1 MIVKFDC
8 VTWSIDKNKTHM
20 FEWYP
25 GRPYM
30 NRLPYNYEVSGNGCT
45 LVHRPT
51 GMPVIDYG
59 YGCFKVLRSITDWEM
74 YICVNQNNGT
84 VMLENGVEL
93 GIAAI
98 VAGGIGGTSM
108 KITGNNATFM
118 YHDSIWSRSSVEIR
132 GVKIKGITD
141 SSYGNIPFIYCSG
154 FTGSDVEI
162 HSVNRIFSKGAV
174 QLKNAFIRDNAQEIK
189 FTDNIMKNKVMPGMY
204 IYSEGE
210 LLIEDSD
217 IFIHNYI
224 EAGMVT
230 VLNSHL
236 VVQNIASANLVLYS
250 LNRMLLDNSIVDISR
265 GMKTADIDVTLD
277 LVFIEAGN
285 LIVQNNSRMAAVNN
299 DSKVMEYDCIML
311 NAGRIVINNGQIRT
325 SAYRNAIN
333 VKCFGEAVINPTGGE
348 IRKNCGF
355 VTVSGCDSVF
365 RFQTELD
372 GYRLWVYVSGKVV
385 TDIQYISGDRQYK
398 RYEPDVYKA
407 YIQNHIDEIMPE
419 AGRRE
424 CYAYMTAL
432 ASDNNEYDKF
442 RIEAL

>member
-1 MIVKFDC
+1 MIAKFDC

-30 NRLPYNYEVSGNGCT
+30 SRLPYNYTVSANGYT
-45 LVHRPT
+45 LIQRLT

-59 YGCFKVLRSITDWEM
+59 DGGFKVLRSFTDWEM
-74 YICVNQNNGT
+74 YICLNQGNGT
-84 VMLENGVEL
+84 LTFETGTEV
-93 GIAAI
+93 GIGAV
-98 VAGGIGGTSM
+98 VAGGIGGTAM
-108 KITGNNATFM
+108 RITGNATLM
-118 YHDSIWSRSSVEIR
+118 YHDSIWSRSSVEII
-132 GVKIKGITD
+132 GVKIKGIAD

-154 FTGSDVEI
+154 FEASDVEI

-174 QLKNAFIRDNAQEIK
+174 TLKNVFIRDDAQEIR

-217 IFIHNYI
+217 ILIHNHI

-250 LNRMLLDNSIVDISR
+250 LNRILLDNSIVDISR
-265 GMKTADIDVTLD
+265 GKAADIDITFD
-277 LVFIEAGN
+277 LIFIEAGN
-285 LIVQNNSRMAAVNN
+285 LIVQNNSRITAYNK
-299 DSKVMEYDCIML
+299 DSNVMKYDCIML

-325 SAYRNAIN
+325 SAYTNAIN
-333 VKCFGEAVINPTGGE
+333 VKCFGDAVINPTGGE
-348 IRKNCGF
+348 IRKNCEF
-355 VTVSGCDSVF
+355 IQISGYDSVF

-372 GYRLWVYVSGKVV
+372 GFRMWVYVSGKVV
-385 TDIQYISGDRQYK
+385 TDIQYISGDRQYRK
-398 RYEPDVYKA
+398 YEPDVYKA

-419 AGRRE
+419 ADRRE
-424 CYAYMTAL
+424 CYTYMTASAL
-432 ASDNNEYDKF
+432 DYNESDKF

>member
-1 MIVKFDC
+1 MIAKFDC

-30 NRLPYNYEVSGNGCT
+30 NRLPYNYTVSANGYT
-45 LVHRPT
+45 LIQRLT

-59 YGCFKVLRSITDWEM
+59 YGGFKVLRSFTDWEM
-74 YICVNQNNGT
+74 YICLNQG
-84 VMLENGVEL
+84 NGVLTLETGIEL
-93 GIAAI
+93 GIGAV
-98 VAGGIGGTSM
+98 VAGGIGGTAM
-108 KITGNNATFM
+108 KITGNATLM

-132 GVKIKGITD
+132 GVKIKGIED

-154 FTGSDVEI
+154 FAASDVEI

-174 QLKNAFIRDNAQEIK
+174 HLKNAFIRDGLQEIK

-217 IFIHNYI
+217 IFIHNHI

-250 LNRMLLDNSIVDISR
+250 LNRILLDNSIVDISR
-265 GMKTADIDVTLD
+265 GKKTADIDVTLD

-285 LIVQNNSRMAAVNN
+285 LIVQNNSRITAVNN
-299 DSKVMEYDCIML
+299 DSEVMEYDCIML

-325 SAYRNAIN
+325 SAYTNAIN
-333 VKCFGEAVINPTGGE
+333 VKCYGNAVINPTGGE
-348 IRKNCGF
+348 IRKNCDF
-355 VTVSGCDSVF
+355 VTVSGYDSVF

-398 RYEPDVYKA
+398 RYEPEVYKA
-407 YIQNHIDEIMPE
+407 YIQNHIDELL
-419 AGRRE
+419 AGLGSRE
-424 CYAYMTAL
+424 CFAYMTAA
-432 ASDNNEYDKF
+432 ASVYGEVDKF